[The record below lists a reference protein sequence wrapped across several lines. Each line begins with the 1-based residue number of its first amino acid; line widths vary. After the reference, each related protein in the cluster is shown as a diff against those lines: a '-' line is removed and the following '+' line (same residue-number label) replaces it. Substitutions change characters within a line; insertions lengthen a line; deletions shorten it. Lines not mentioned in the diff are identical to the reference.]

1 MLEHG
6 GRLLEASTR
15 FGIPPQQWLD
25 LSTGLAP
32 WPWPLPTIPASA
44 WMRLP
49 EPDDGLEH
57 VACDYYGA
65 PAVLPVAGSQA
76 AIQALPRLRP
86 PCRVA
91 IIGPCYAEHQH
102 AWQSQ
107 GHQVQ
112 SLTGEQLS
120 ALLDEHPAT
129 RVFDVVVLVNPDNP
143 TGRVLDR
150 TTLLGWHARLAADG
164 GWLVIDEAF
173 ADAQPACSLADCTDR
188 AGLIVLRSVG
198 KFFGLA
204 GIRLGFV
211 LAEPTLLAALQAL
224 LGPWAVSGP
233 GRAVGRAVLADRAL
247 QQAWR
252 LRLHNEGV
260 RLEELLTR
268 CGLSPAGGC
277 ELFQWVT
284 DIDVAAVYR
293 EMAER
298 GTLLRW
304 YRQPNGLRIGLPAG
318 EAQWQRLEQALS
330 AVMQTMGNSKP

>member
-6 GRLLEASTR
+6 GRLLEAATR

-32 WPWPLPTIPASA
+32 WPWPLPAIPASA

-49 EPDDGLEH
+49 EADDGLEAA
-57 VACDYYGA
+57 ACDYYGA
-65 PAVLPVAGSQA
+65 SAVLPVAGSQA
-76 AIQALPRLRP
+76 AIQALPRLRA

-112 SLTGEQLS
+112 SLTAEQLS
-120 ALLDEHPAT
+120 AMLDEQTAAP
-129 RVFDVVVLVNPDNP
+129 VFDVVVLVNPDNP

-150 TTLLGWHARLAADG
+150 STLLDWHARLAARG
-164 GWLVIDEAF
+164 GWLVVDEAF
-173 ADAQPACSLADCTDR
+173 ADAQPTCSLADCADR

-211 LAEPTLLAALQAL
+211 LAEPSLLSALGAL

-233 GRAVGRAVLADRAL
+233 ARAVGYSVLADYSL
-247 QQAWR
+247 QQTWR
-252 LRLHNEGV
+252 LRLQEDAV
-260 RLEELLTR
+260 RLQELLTR
-268 CGLSPAGGC
+268 CGLPPAGGC

-284 DIDVAAVYR
+284 DVDVAGVYR
-293 EMAER
+293 QMAER
-298 GTLLRW
+298 GILLRW
-304 YRQPNGLRIGLPAG
+304 YRQPAGLRIGLPASA
-318 EAQWQRLEQALS
+318 AQWQRLEQAFND
-330 AVMQTMGNSKP
+330 VMRTMGSSRA

>member
-6 GRLLEASTR
+6 GRLLEAATR

-32 WPWPLPTIPASA
+32 WPWPLPAIPASA

-49 EPDDGLEH
+49 EPDDGLESI
-57 VACDYYGA
+57 ACAYYGA
-65 PAVLPVAGSQA
+65 SAVLPVAGSQA
-76 AIQALPRLRP
+76 AIQALPRLRA

-112 SLTGEQLS
+112 SLTAEQLS
-120 ALLDEHPAT
+120 AVLDEQPAAP
-129 RVFDVVVLVNPDNP
+129 VFDVVVLVNPDNP

-150 TTLLGWHARLAADG
+150 ATLLDWHARLFASG

-173 ADAQPACSLADCTDR
+173 ADAQPACSLADCADQ

-211 LAEPTLLAALQAL
+211 LAEPALLSALEAL

-233 GRAVGRAVLADRAL
+233 ARAVGRSILADSSL

-252 LRLHNEGV
+252 LRLQEDAV
-260 RLEELLTR
+260 RLQELLIR

-284 DIDVAAVYR
+284 AIDVAGVYQQ
-293 EMAER
+293 MVER
-298 GTLLRW
+298 GILLRW
-304 YRQPNGLRIGLPAG
+304 YRQPAGLRIGLPANQ
-318 EAQWQRLEQALS
+318 AQWQRLEQAFS
-330 AVMQTMGNSKP
+330 DVMRTMGSSRA